1 MIVAYL
7 RVSTGK
13 QFLSNQQEEIRRYA
27 ESRNWTIDQWV
38 TEVASGSR
46 KGSDRKL
53 GALLQQMKRGD
64 TLIVTEV
71 SRLSRTLTEI
81 MAIMGLCL
89 KKGIKLYTIKE
100 GYSFDNSINSKVLC
114 FAATSSPCAPA
125 KHWPCARRKA
135 SSWDGEKAATPS
147 ETYWRTTWRKWS
159 RC

>member
-53 GALLQQMKRGD
+53 GALLQ
-64 TLIVTEV
+64 
-71 SRLSRTLTEI
+71 
-81 MAIMGLCL
+81 
-89 KKGIKLYTIKE
+89 
-100 GYSFDNSINSKVLC
+100 
-114 FAATSSPCAPA
+114 
-125 KHWPCARRKA
+125 
-135 SSWDGEKAATPS
+135 
-147 ETYWRTTWRKWS
+147 
-159 RC
+159 

>member
-1 MIVAYL
+1 
-7 RVSTGK
+7 
-13 QFLSNQQEEIRRYA
+13 
-27 ESRNWTIDQWV
+27 
-38 TEVASGSR
+38 
-46 KGSDRKL
+46 
-53 GALLQQMKRGD
+53 MKRGD

-114 FAATSSPCAPA
+114 FAF
-125 KHWPCARRKA
+125 
-135 SSWDGEKAATPS
+135 GQAATPS
-147 ETYWRTTWRKWS
+147 ETDWRTTWRKWS